1 MKRIKILLGML
12 VLMSSLSFANTP
24 VQLSTLGGINLPD
37 GNVTGVRFPLLY
49 GKTDTVK
56 GVDLHLLAVGETNNF
71 TGVQFPLLIAGG
83 NIVNNEF
90 KGAGFGLF
98 NLHKGQSTGA
108 LLGLVNMS
116 ANVKGLQWGA
126 VNYSTGRSTVDLGLV
141 NISQGAA
148 FQLGFFN
155 MTNDLTGV
163 QLGLIN
169 MAKTGFLPI
178 FPFFNIDGRIF

>member
-1 MKRIKILLGML
+1 MKRLKLLLGML
-12 VLMSSLSFANTP
+12 LLVSTMAFADTP
-24 VQLSTLGGINLPD
+24 IQLSTVGNINLPE

-56 GVDLHLLAVGETNNF
+56 GVDLHILAVGETNSF
-71 TGVQFPLLIAGG
+71 TGLQFPLLIAGG

-90 KGAGFGLF
+90 KGVGFGLF
-98 NLHKGQSTGA
+98 NYHKGHSTGA
-108 LLGLVNMS
+108 LIGPVNIS
-116 ANVKGLQWGA
+116 NEVKGLQWGF
-126 VNYSTGRSTVDLGLV
+126 VNYSKGRSTVDLGAI

-163 QLGLIN
+163 QIGLIN

-178 FPFFNIDGRIF
+178 FPFFNIDGRLF

>member
-1 MKRIKILLGML
+1 MKRVKILLGMVFL
-12 VLMSSLSFANTP
+12 LSTMSFADTP
-24 VQLSTLGGINLPD
+24 VQLSTIGGTNIAE

-56 GVDLHLLAVGETNNF
+56 GVDLHILAIGETNNF
-71 TGVQFPLLIAGG
+71 TGVQFPLLIAGA
-83 NIVNNEF
+83 NIVNNQF
-90 KGAGFGLF
+90 VGAGFGIA
-98 NLHKGQSTGA
+98 NIHKGQSTGA
-108 LLGLVNMS
+108 LFGLVNMS
-116 ANVKGLQWGA
+116 NNVKGLQWGA
-126 VNYSTGRSTVDLGLV
+126 VNISSGRATADIGLV

-155 MTNDLTGV
+155 MTDDLTGV

-178 FPFFNIDGRIF
+178 FPFINIDGRLF